1 MIYQPPSDSVSGTV
15 IWTSA
20 RGLSVRGGEPDVPGS
35 WHHHVGHDA
44 TLETAHPVGEDDGRD
59 AAQGLEALGQE
70 AQGRCLILA
79 AGEPHEADPTPGE
92 DGTEDV
98 ETALGSPVDDEVF
111 ARDGLPWSVC
121 PAIAPPGRLGAGHRS
136 AQVAGRARVTG
147 RPADGPEALGADP
160 AVSRADP
167 LGDQRREPVGVPWPW
182 RPIDRRPRPALD
194 DPADGLVGR
203 PVQCRRGAV
212 RGSLLRDTPESD
224 QKGLRK
230 FDDLC
235 AGLFGFPN

>member
-79 AGEPHEADPTPGE
+79 AGEPHEATRLQARTAQKTWRPPSVPQSMTRCSPGT
-92 DGTEDV
+92 GYHGRYV
-98 ETALGSPVDDEVF
+98 RRSRRQAALVLATA
-111 ARDGLPWSVC
+111 RR
-121 PAIAPPGRLGAGHRS
+121 RL
-136 AQVAGRARVTG
+136 RA
-147 RPADGPEALGADP
+147 
-160 AVSRADP
+160 
-167 LGDQRREPVGVPWPW
+167 EPV
-182 RPIDRRPRPALD
+182 
-194 DPADGLVGR
+194 
-203 PVQCRRGAV
+203 
-212 RGSLLRDTPESD
+212 
-224 QKGLRK
+224 
-230 FDDLC
+230 
-235 AGLFGFPN
+235 